1 MSIDDSHGHLMDDL
15 EYRKDRFHDIFCE
28 IVNLA
33 TASEEELNQVLADED
48 ANNEKH
54 KQRVA
59 RAHAIF
65 EKQYGRK
72 VN

>member
-1 MSIDDSHGHLMDDL
+1 MSIDNSHGHLMDDL
-15 EYRKDRFHDIFCE
+15 EYREDRLHDIFCE
-28 IVNLA
+28 IIGLA
-33 TASEEELNQVLADED
+33 TASEEELNQILADQR

-54 KQRVA
+54 KQREA

-65 EKQYGRK
+65 EERYGRK